1 VFIDLWNRIK
11 QSKEMHMLGR
21 LHSDIY
27 NVIPYLL
34 TGVKLQIKLTKAKSA
49 FYLMDIKAIPQ
60 LDFNLSSLI

>member
-1 VFIDLWNRIK
+1 
-11 QSKEMHMLGR
+11 MHMLGR